1 MKFKV
6 FKVTRDKEQTLEYQL
21 ELKETRSGISQ
32 ASIAADYIMNTVTHK
47 VSDRGVSPL
56 ADSYGVHLTQWIVLD
71 DKDIYWVIPAS
82 RFVKKPEPIE
92 IGDALGK

>member
-6 FKVTRDKEQTLEYQL
+6 FKVTPDQKRTLEFQL
-21 ELKETRSGISQ
+21 EVGEVRPGTSH
-32 ASIAADYIMNTVTHK
+32 ADAAADYVVNTVTHK

-71 DKDIYWVIPAS
+71 DKDSYWMIPVR
-82 RFVKKPEPIE
+82 RFVKSPEPIE
-92 IGDALGK
+92 VTKER